1 MDDGFIIIIIAL
13 QDCGSPFYA
22 IAGYEAK
29 SIHFLK
35 LHLKSGLFGGI
46 WLLPT
51 RSI

>member
-51 RSI
+51 HSI